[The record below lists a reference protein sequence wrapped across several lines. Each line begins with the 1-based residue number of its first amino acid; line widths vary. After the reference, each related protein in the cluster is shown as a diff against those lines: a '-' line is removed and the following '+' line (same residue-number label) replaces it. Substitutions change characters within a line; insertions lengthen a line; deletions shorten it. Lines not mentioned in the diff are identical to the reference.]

1 MTIAAES
8 FTGRVLAVFSRRS
21 PAFRRPVAF
30 SHPPAAAAPA
40 VIRSALAPDTRE
52 AQDNPQAHPAP
63 SNGARPTLADV
74 TLRWKAVPA
83 EVRLLLRGKLLAL
96 EASLHSAQSAIGA
109 VIDRAPAN
117 SFDLTL
123 DHGSAISFGLALDR
137 GLVSSF
143 AVVLDP
149 VVDFD
154 RGHVLEL
161 ALDLDFAL
169 DRALDLARDVARGHV
184 RYLGLAPD
192 LGPDPETDFDAG
204 TDFDPD
210 LTLIRVLVRGL
221 GEARRNL
228 ADAANDFLG
237 ADVTAADVARVDLAG
252 ICWDSNTRWPSAEWA
267 ERMYRASVED
277 PPGSGIFRVVPEGI
291 LEASGSVLA

>member
-1 MTIAAES
+1 MTITAES

-30 SHPPAAAAPA
+30 SRPPTTAAPTG
-40 VIRSALAPDTRE
+40 IRSAPAPDTRG

-63 SNGARPTLADV
+63 SNAAQPRLADV
-74 TLRWKAVPA
+74 TARWKAVPA

-96 EASLHSAQSAIGA
+96 EDSLHSAQSAIEA
-109 VIDRAPAN
+109 VIDRASAN

-123 DHGSAISFGLALDR
+123 DRASALSFALTLDR
-137 GLVSSF
+137 GLVRSF
-143 AVVLDP
+143 AVVPDR
-149 VVDFD
+149 VVVFD
-154 RGHVLEL
+154 RAVVMNLG
-161 ALDLDFAL
+161 FAL
-169 DRALDLARDVARGHV
+169 DRALDLARTHV
-184 RYLGLAPD
+184 RDLGFAPD
-192 LGPDPETDFDAG
+192 LGPVPDPATNFDASTS
-204 TDFDPD
+204 TDFDPE
-210 LTLIRVLVRGL
+210 LTLISVLVRGL

-237 ADVTAADVARVDLAG
+237 ADVTAVDVARADLAG
-252 ICWDSNTRWPSAEWA
+252 ICWDSNTQWPSTEWA

-291 LEASGSVLA
+291 LEASGALA